1 MTENGQSKK
10 ILFLQKINHMKI
22 KLLLFVLLF
31 TSISFSQ
38 TRVCGM
44 EEKMEALLFNPLMKQ
59 KFDAQ
64 QLKSEQ
70 ELVRLQSSRLANG
83 NSTNSNPVRIPVAV
97 HFPNAGAAN
106 ATLRNCLRA
115 LVQNQI
121 DILNED
127 YNAQNADLIN
137 WTDNTSFNYP
147 GVNYGSLNV
156 QMELAT
162 QNHPA
167 VSGLANGEVAVTFG
181 YNYGDTDLGSGELD
195 WDTNWAGY
203 LNIVVRNDLGS
214 TLGYAYLASD
224 PADGAAIFMNNAA
237 FGSVGNGC
245 AGYMP
250 GAPYNLG
257 RTLTHELGHYFN
269 LRHIWGSGFCGN
281 DFVAD
286 TPQHNTSNGGC
297 PPSNHLSTC
306 PGTPLELTMN
316 YMDYT
321 NDACM
326 YMFTAGQAL
335 RQQAHFNTIVNNFN
349 ETTLSNNDFDK
360 KNSFTLYPNPN
371 KGDFT
376 ILFADY
382 LSSFSVNVV
391 DQSGRIVFDKKY
403 DTQLDL
409 EQNISLENIASGIYF
424 VKVSSDQGTMVKKIV
439 VE

>member
-1 MTENGQSKK
+1 MKK

-83 NSTNSNPVRIPVAV
+83 NTTNSNPVRIPVAV

-115 LVQNQI
+115 LAQNQI

-297 PPSNHLSTC
+297 PSSDHLSTC
-306 PGTPLELTMN
+306 SGTPLELTMN

-321 NDACM
+321 NDVCM
-326 YMFTAGQAL
+326 YMFTEGQAL
-335 RQQAHFNTIVNNFN
+335 RQQAHFNTIVDNFN
-349 ETTLSNNDFDK
+349 QTTLSNNDIDK
-360 KNSFTLYPNPN
+360 KGSFTLYPNPN

-376 ILFADY
+376 ILFADF
-382 LSSFSVNVV
+382 LPSFAVNVV
-391 DQSGRIVFDKKY
+391 DQSGRIVFERKY

-409 EQNISLENIASGIYF
+409 EQRISLESIASGIYF
-424 VKVSSDQGTMVKKIV
+424 VKVSSDQGTTVKKIV

>member
-1 MTENGQSKK
+1 
-10 ILFLQKINHMKI
+10 
-22 KLLLFVLLF
+22 
-31 TSISFSQ
+31 
-38 TRVCGM
+38 
-44 EEKMEALLFNPLMKQ
+44 MEALLFNPLMKQ

-83 NSTNSNPVRIPVAV
+83 NTTNSNPVRIPVAV

-115 LVQNQI
+115 LAQNQI

-269 LRHIWGSGFCGN
+269 LRHIWGSGFCGD

-306 PGTPLELTMN
+306 SGTPLELTMN

-321 NDACM
+321 NDVCM
-326 YMFTAGQAL
+326 YMFTEGQAL
-335 RQQAHFNTIVNNFN
+335 RQQAHFNTIVDNFN
-349 ETTLSNNDFDK
+349 QTTLSNNDIDK
-360 KNSFTLYPNPN
+360 KGSFTLYPNPN

-376 ILFADY
+376 ILFADF
-382 LSSFSVNVV
+382 LPSFAVNVV
-391 DQSGRIVFDKKY
+391 DQSGRIVFERKY

-409 EQNISLENIASGIYF
+409 EQRISLESIASGIYF
-424 VKVSSDQGTMVKKIV
+424 VKVSSDQGTTVKKIV

>member
-1 MTENGQSKK
+1 MKK

-115 LVQNQI
+115 LAQNQI

-181 YNYGDTDLGSGELD
+181 YDYGDTDLGSGELD

>member
-1 MTENGQSKK
+1 MKK

-115 LVQNQI
+115 LAQNQI

-127 YNAQNADLIN
+127 YNAQNADLSN

-181 YNYGDTDLGSGELD
+181 YDYGDTDLGSGELD

-269 LRHIWGSGFCGN
+269 LRHIWGSGLCGN

-297 PPSNHLSTC
+297 PSSDHLSTC
-306 PGTPLELTMN
+306 SGTPLELTMN

-321 NDACM
+321 NDVCM
-326 YMFTAGQAL
+326 YMFTEGQAL
-335 RQQAHFNTIVNNFN
+335 RQQAHFNTIVDNFN
-349 ETTLSNNDFDK
+349 QTTLSNNDIDK
-360 KNSFTLYPNPN
+360 KGSFTLYPNPN

-376 ILFADY
+376 ILFADF
-382 LSSFSVNVV
+382 LPSFAVNVV
-391 DQSGRIVFDKKY
+391 DQSGRIVFERKY

-409 EQNISLENIASGIYF
+409 EQRISLESIASGIYF
-424 VKVSSDQGTMVKKIV
+424 VKVSSDQGTTVKKIV

>member
-1 MTENGQSKK
+1 MKK

>member
-1 MTENGQSKK
+1 MKK

-115 LVQNQI
+115 LAQNQI

-127 YNAQNADLIN
+127 YNAQNADLSN

-181 YNYGDTDLGSGELD
+181 YDYGDTDLGSGELD

-297 PPSNHLSTC
+297 PSSDHLSTC
-306 PGTPLELTMN
+306 SGTPLELTMN

-321 NDACM
+321 NDVCM
-326 YMFTAGQAL
+326 YMFTEGQAL
-335 RQQAHFNTIVNNFN
+335 RQQAHFNTIVDNFN
-349 ETTLSNNDFDK
+349 QTTLSNNDIDK
-360 KNSFTLYPNPN
+360 KGSFTLYPNPN

-376 ILFADY
+376 ILFADF
-382 LSSFSVNVV
+382 LPSFAVNVV

>member
-1 MTENGQSKK
+1 MKK

-424 VKVSSDQGTMVKKIV
+424 VKVSSDQGTTVKKIV